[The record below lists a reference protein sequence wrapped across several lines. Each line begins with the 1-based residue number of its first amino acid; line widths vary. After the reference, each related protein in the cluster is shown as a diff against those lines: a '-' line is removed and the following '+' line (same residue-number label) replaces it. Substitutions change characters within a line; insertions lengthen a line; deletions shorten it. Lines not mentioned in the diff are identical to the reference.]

1 MSSSKKLTS
10 EEVNALINGLDGD
23 SESASFISA
32 GEEIEIKS
40 FAFGSDDLSLLG
52 DYYALRM
59 INERF
64 CRFAR
69 SIFLPMLRIQPRI
82 SSFPPEVKTFE
93 EYSSDGDADSFM
105 SLTTSRID
113 ELRGNSLLV
122 IAPNFISL
130 LTNSYYG
137 GTAVRPIR
145 RVPGEFTATE
155 QRVIEIISNGLMD
168 SLQVAWKD
176 LSPVTFAV
184 QSHEENMQ
192 FASFVD
198 NSDTVIVCTFLVQL
212 PGSEPA
218 TFDII
223 YPLQTLKPIASLL
236 RSRVQSEHVADDMS
250 WRQKLER
257 AILNIPLVVTA
268 ELAKPKVSMKQLLQL
283 QDGDTFPMQVHNG
296 VKVLVEGKKLFTA
309 ELGQV
314 GPQAALNL
322 RDRAT
327 STDKPQ

>member
-1 MSSSKKLTS
+1 MAASKKLTS
-10 EEVNALINGLDGD
+10 EEVDALIAGLGDD
-23 SESASFISA
+23 SEALDSVSSVEAL
-32 GEEIEIKS
+32 EVKS
-40 FAFGSDDLSLLG
+40 FSFGSDDLSLLG

-69 SIFLPMLRIQPRI
+69 SVFLPMLRIQPRI
-82 SSFPPEVKTFE
+82 SSFPPEVKTFD
-93 EYSSDGDADSFM
+93 EYSADADSFM
-105 SLTTSRID
+105 SLTTSRLE
-113 ELRGNSLLV
+113 ELRGSSLLV
-122 IAPNFISL
+122 VAPNFISL

-137 GTAVRPIR
+137 GTAVRPLR
-145 RVPGEFTATE
+145 RVSGEFTATE
-155 QRVIEIISNGLMD
+155 QRVIEIISGGLMTAM
-168 SLQVAWKD
+168 QNAWKD
-176 LSPVTFAV
+176 LTPVSFAI

-198 NSDTVIVCTFLVQL
+198 NSETVIVCTFLVQL

-218 TFDII
+218 TFDVV

-236 RSRVQSEHVADDMS
+236 RSRVQSEFVTEDLS

-268 ELAKPKVSMKQLLQL
+268 ELARPKVSMKNLLNL
-283 QDGDTFPMQVHNG
+283 QDGDTFPMQVNNG
-296 VKVLVEGKKLFTA
+296 IKVLVEGKTLFNA

-314 GPQAALNL
+314 GPQAALYL
-322 RDRAT
+322 RDRIT
-327 STDKPQ
+327 SNKNPE

>member
-1 MSSSKKLTS
+1 MASSKKLTS
-10 EEVNALINGLDGD
+10 EEVNALIDGLGDD
-23 SESASFISA
+23 SEALGSVSSVEALEVKPFS
-32 GEEIEIKS
+32 
-40 FAFGSDDLSLLG
+40 FGSDDLSLLG

-69 SIFLPMLRIQPRI
+69 SVFLPMLRIQPRI
-82 SSFPPEVKTFE
+82 SSFPPEVKTFD
-93 EYSSDGDADSFM
+93 EYSADADSFM
-105 SLTTSRID
+105 SLTTSRLE
-113 ELRGNSLLV
+113 ELRGSSLLV
-122 IAPNFISL
+122 VAPNFISL
-130 LTNSYYG
+130 LTNAYYG
-137 GTAVRPIR
+137 GTAVRPLR

-155 QRVIEIISNGLMD
+155 QRVIEIISGGLMAAM
-168 SLQVAWKD
+168 QNAWKD
-176 LSPVTFAV
+176 LTPVSFAI

-198 NSDTVIVCTFLVQL
+198 NSETVIVCTFLVQL

-218 TFDII
+218 TFDVV

-236 RSRVQSEHVADDMS
+236 RSRVQSEFVTEDLS

-268 ELAKPKVSMKQLLQL
+268 ELARPKVSMKNLLNL
-283 QDGDTFPMQVHNG
+283 QDGDTFPMQVNNG
-296 VKVLVEGKKLFTA
+296 IKVLVEGKTLFNA

-314 GPQAALNL
+314 GPQAALYL
-322 RDRAT
+322 RDRIT
-327 STDKPQ
+327 SNKNPE

>member
-1 MSSSKKLTS
+1 MASSKKLTS
-10 EEVNALINGLDGD
+10 EEVNALIDGLDGNGEG
-23 SESASFISA
+23 SSIVSM
-32 GEEIEIKS
+32 GEEVDIKPFS
-40 FAFGSDDLSLLG
+40 FGSDDLSLLG

-69 SIFLPMLRIQPRI
+69 SVFLPMLRIQPRI
-82 SSFPPEVKTFE
+82 SSFPPEVKTFD
-93 EYSSDGDADSFM
+93 EYSADADSFM

-122 IAPNFISL
+122 VAPNFISL

-155 QRVIEIISNGLMD
+155 QRVIEIITSGLMD

-176 LSPVTFAV
+176 LMPVTFAV
-184 QSHEENMQ
+184 QGHEENMQ

-218 TFDII
+218 TFDIV
-223 YPLQTLKPIASLL
+223 YPLANFKTHRITFKIPCTIGTCG
-236 RSRVQSEHVADDMS
+236 RRYVVA
-250 WRQKLER
+250 
-257 AILNIPLVVTA
+257 
-268 ELAKPKVSMKQLLQL
+268 PKVRAC
-283 QDGDTFPMQVHNG
+283 DFEHPIGRYRRI
-296 VKVLVEGKKLFTA
+296 GKAKSIYEKFA
-309 ELGQV
+309 ES
-314 GPQAALNL
+314 P
-322 RDRAT
+322 RR
-327 STDKPQ
+327 

>member
-1 MSSSKKLTS
+1 MAASKKLTS
-10 EEVNALINGLDGD
+10 EEVDALIAGLGDD
-23 SESASFISA
+23 SEALDSVSSAEA
-32 GEEIEIKS
+32 LEVKS
-40 FAFGSDDLSLLG
+40 FSFGSDDLSLLG

-69 SIFLPMLRIQPRI
+69 SVFLPMLRIQPRI
-82 SSFPPEVKTFE
+82 SSFPPEVKTFD
-93 EYSSDGDADSFM
+93 EYSADADSFM
-105 SLTTSRID
+105 SLTTSRLE
-113 ELRGNSLLV
+113 ELRGSSLLV
-122 IAPNFISL
+122 VAPNFISL

-137 GTAVRPIR
+137 GTAVRPLR
-145 RVPGEFTATE
+145 RVSGEFTATE
-155 QRVIEIISNGLMD
+155 QRVIEIISGGLMTAM
-168 SLQVAWKD
+168 QNAWKD
-176 LSPVTFAV
+176 LTPVSFAI

-198 NSDTVIVCTFLVQL
+198 NSETVIVCTFLVQL

-218 TFDII
+218 TFDVV

-236 RSRVQSEHVADDMS
+236 RSRVQSEFVTEDLS

-268 ELAKPKVSMKQLLQL
+268 ELARPKVSMKNLLNL
-283 QDGDTFPMQVHNG
+283 QDGDTFPMQVNNAI
-296 VKVLVEGKKLFTA
+296 KVLVEGKTLFNA

-314 GPQAALNL
+314 GPQAALYL
-322 RDRAT
+322 RDRIT
-327 STDKPQ
+327 SNKNPE

>member
-1 MSSSKKLTS
+1 MAASKKLTS
-10 EEVNALINGLDGD
+10 EEVDALIAGLGDD
-23 SESASFISA
+23 SEALDSVSSVEAL
-32 GEEIEIKS
+32 EVKS
-40 FAFGSDDLSLLG
+40 FSFGSDDLSLLG

-69 SIFLPMLRIQPRI
+69 SVFLPMLRIQPRI
-82 SSFPPEVKTFE
+82 SSFPPEVKTFD
-93 EYSSDGDADSFM
+93 EYSSDADSFM
-105 SLTTSRID
+105 SLTTSRLE
-113 ELRGNSLLV
+113 ELRGSSLLV
-122 IAPNFISL
+122 VAPNFISL
-130 LTNSYYG
+130 LTNAYYG
-137 GTAVRPIR
+137 GTAVRPLR

-155 QRVIEIISNGLMD
+155 QRVIEIISGGLMTAM
-168 SLQVAWKD
+168 QNAWKD
-176 LSPVTFAV
+176 LTPVSFAI

-198 NSDTVIVCTFLVQL
+198 NSETVIVCTFLVQL

-218 TFDII
+218 TFDVV

-236 RSRVQSEHVADDMS
+236 RSRVQSEFVSEDLS

-268 ELAKPKVSMKQLLQL
+268 ELARPKVSMKNLLNL
-283 QDGDTFPMQVHNG
+283 QDGDTFPMQVNNG
-296 VKVLVEGKKLFTA
+296 IKVLVEGKTLFNA

-314 GPQAALNL
+314 GPQAALYL
-322 RDRAT
+322 RDRIT
-327 STDKPQ
+327 SNKNPE

>member
-1 MSSSKKLTS
+1 MAASKKLTS
-10 EEVNALINGLDGD
+10 EEVDALIAGLGDD
-23 SESASFISA
+23 SEALDSVSSSEAL
-32 GEEIEIKS
+32 EVKS
-40 FAFGSDDLSLLG
+40 FSFGSDDLSLLG

-69 SIFLPMLRIQPRI
+69 SVFLPMLRIQPRI
-82 SSFPPEVKTFE
+82 SSFPPEVKTFD
-93 EYSSDGDADSFM
+93 EYSADADSFM
-105 SLTTSRID
+105 SLTTSRLE

-122 IAPNFISL
+122 VAPNFISL
-130 LTNSYYG
+130 LTNAYYG
-137 GTAVRPIR
+137 GTAVRPLR

-155 QRVIEIISNGLMD
+155 QRVIEIISGGLMTAM
-168 SLQVAWKD
+168 QNAWKD
-176 LSPVTFAV
+176 LTPVSFAI

-198 NSDTVIVCTFLVQL
+198 NSETVIVCTFLVQL

-218 TFDII
+218 TFDVV

-236 RSRVQSEHVADDMS
+236 RSRVQSEFVKEDLS

-268 ELAKPKVSMKQLLQL
+268 ELAKPKVSMKNLLNL
-283 QDGDTFPMQVHNG
+283 QDGDTFPMQVNNG
-296 VKVLVEGKKLFTA
+296 IKVLVEGKTLFNA

-314 GPQAALNL
+314 GPQAALYL
-322 RDRAT
+322 RDRIT
-327 STDKPQ
+327 SNKNPE